1 MHANAST
8 IEDRLLTVK
17 EAAALLRVSVR
28 FVNQRFSTGVLERV
42 KLGRATRIRL
52 SDITQVMREGTP

>member
-17 EAAALLRVSVR
+17 EAAAILRVSVR

>member
-17 EAAALLRVSVR
+17 EAAAILRVSVR

-52 SDITQVMREGTP
+52 SDITQAMREGTP